1 MCFFQGGD
9 AKRRHEIFNVVS
21 RLGEDDKSYTN
32 SLVRMLI
39 FREGNLP
46 VSFQN
51 ILDHSPL
58 LSDLTLFGWETIK
71 VDQLSWM
78 ELSRNL
84 VTLELVGIGFNT
96 DEVLNRNLSQKF
108 DCSLFSEALSL
119 KTLKIAGWGDT
130 QVPMDTLL
138 RTLPKLLCLYLED
151 IKVSFDIK
159 FQGRRCL
166 FKHDLSSLCIFHCS
180 TSNLN
185 LIQVLCSA
193 LPLLKELTVSSL
205 YLDDPNR
212 GLPFHFHMPGQVGFI
227 KVIFSFHAKCA
238 IKNSRCLSYLVSLF
252 FVKSMAFL

>member
-1 MCFFQGGD
+1 
-9 AKRRHEIFNVVS
+9 
-21 RLGEDDKSYTN
+21 
-32 SLVRMLI
+32 
-39 FREGNLP
+39 
-46 VSFQN
+46 
-51 ILDHSPL
+51 
-58 LSDLTLFGWETIK
+58 
-71 VDQLSWM
+71 M

-84 VTLELVGIGFNT
+84 VTLELIGIGFNT

-130 QVPMDTLL
+130 QVPLDTLL
-138 RTLPKLLCLYLED
+138 RTLPKLRCLYLED
-151 IKVSFDIK
+151 
-159 FQGRRCL
+159 RCF

-212 GLPFHFHMPGQVGFI
+212 GLPFHFHMPGQVGVI
-227 KVIFSFHAKCA
+227 KVS
-238 IKNSRCLSYLVSLF
+238 
-252 FVKSMAFL
+252 